1 MKRNYLNDYRSLEA
15 FIPAHLDDYGLTPYE
30 FRMYARI
37 ARRNG
42 SSGSWES
49 VRNMAK
55 ACQMSEQKAKE
66 VLRFLVLAG
75 MIDRQGRPGLTSV
88 YRLRPVHEW
97 QCPENLGDIRRSA
110 SYHLD
115 VPATEVVTQPKV
127 SRNLGIKNTAGGSDE
142 NTQVVGAEYTQEVGV
157 ERTPKGNP
165 MKGIQLKE
173 SNKGSIVSHADAK
186 DAPTSAEKFEIS
198 QPTQQSISAQQEPSK
213 TVRSKKKVPHHRREK
228 AAPEQEPEAF
238 EAWWKQYYEFCLS
251 VDKSPGRRGEAAMA
265 WDLLLESKDCL
276 ASIQEGTNYYCEMK
290 QREFRAKNDAIGVA
304 HGVRFL
310 RDRRWREALDHQQS
324 HTASKSEQIAL
335 HHDWANDPRTPS
347 WTADIDRLGKHH
359 FELAADR
366 RVDPEK
372 RAFGRWLCEAE
383 RKALKHV

>member
-30 FRMYARI
+30 FRIYARI

-127 SRNLGIKNTAGGSDE
+127 SRNLGIKNTAG
-142 NTQVVGAEYTQEVGV
+142 EVM
-157 ERTPKGNP
+157 RTPKWWV
-165 MKGIQLKE
+165 L
-173 SNKGSIVSHADAK
+173 SI
-186 DAPTSAEKFEIS
+186 P
-198 QPTQQSISAQQEPSK
+198 
-213 TVRSKKKVPHHRREK
+213 RR
-228 AAPEQEPEAF
+228 
-238 EAWWKQYYEFCLS
+238 
-251 VDKSPGRRGEAAMA
+251 
-265 WDLLLESKDCL
+265 
-276 ASIQEGTNYYCEMK
+276 
-290 QREFRAKNDAIGVA
+290 
-304 HGVRFL
+304 
-310 RDRRWREALDHQQS
+310 
-324 HTASKSEQIAL
+324 
-335 HHDWANDPRTPS
+335 
-347 WTADIDRLGKHH
+347 
-359 FELAADR
+359 
-366 RVDPEK
+366 
-372 RAFGRWLCEAE
+372 
-383 RKALKHV
+383 